1 MRRTNLTRQTL
12 STTLAAASLGLL
24 ASAPANAQN
33 GLPFRIEPP
42 PGSVFFG
49 GSVASGGDAD
59 GDGFDDVFV
68 MDHDYEENGVVLG
81 RSFMYSGRTGREMW
95 RVSGAQALH
104 FDLGLRYLVAEFIG
118 DIDGDGGD
126 DLILGQPNAETN
138 SGRVEVYSGRTGAL
152 LYHYSGEP
160 IAAKLGRDVAGVG
173 DVDGDGL
180 PDFAFVSRYL
190 SDGRVAVHS
199 GRDGSEILTLD
210 RDWPRRIAGM
220 GDVNDDGRDD
230 VAVGGWTSPIG
241 GLGITVFSGADG
253 GVIHNLIRPHLG
265 DSLFGWTLAGG
276 HDLTGD
282 GVGDL
287 LASGAHQG
295 GLAPRAYVINGRTGE
310 TTPLTAPADFP
321 RNGLFAYAVNLADV
335 NGDGSV
341 DAIVTDTWADVV
353 FETGSAGTVH
363 YSKPSRLGRGGVF
376 GTEVA
381 VGDVNGDGFADI
393 ITQDFIDTGGVDARA
408 GAPILLRP
416 ETPPFSRR
424 KGAFDLI
431 AHHGQAGR
439 TVYFLAAA
447 RSARCTYIA
456 RFDLCLNL
464 ARPILRLG
472 TAVTDADGFATLQV
486 DASRAPTGSVW
497 FQAVD
502 PTDPQRGAV
511 VSNVMEIEFRE

>member
-81 RSFMYSGRTGREMW
+81 RSILYSGRTQAELW
-95 RVSGAQALH
+95 RVTGSQPIRA
-104 FDLGLRYLVAEFIG
+104 RWYLVGAFIG
-118 DIDGDGGD
+118 DIDGDGGND
-126 DLILGQPNAETN
+126 IALGQPGAGGEDQ
-138 SGRVEVYSGRTGAL
+138 GRVDVYSGRTGTL
-152 LYHYSGEP
+152 LHSYIGE
-160 IAAKLGRDVAGVG
+160 ADKGQTGRDVAGVG
-173 DVDGDGL
+173 DVDGDGV
-180 PDFAFVSRYL
+180 PDFAFISRYAE
-190 SDGRVAVHS
+190 DGRMSIRS
-199 GRDGSEILTLD
+199 GRDGSEILSIA
-210 RDWPRRIAGM
+210 RAWPRCVRGAGDINGDGFADIAM
-220 GDVNDDGRDD
+220 GRWNRADR
-230 VAVGGWTSPIG
+230 
-241 GLGITVFSGADG
+241 GLGIAVYSGADG
-253 GVIHNLIRPHLG
+253 SLVYDLGWPHP
-265 DSLFGWTLAGG
+265 DADFFGWMLAGG

-282 GVGDL
+282 GVPDIVAAGSDGNGGD
-287 LASGAHQG
+287 
-295 GLAPRAYVINGRTGE
+295 PRAYLISGRTGE
-310 TTPLTAPADFP
+310 ASMIASPEYQYGTVF
-321 RNGLFAYAVNLADV
+321 GYAIHLADI
-335 NGDGSV
+335 NGDGSLEAFIGDTRV
-341 DAIVTDTWADVV
+341 QSVFDA
-353 FETGSAGTVH
+353 
-363 YSKPSRLGRGGVF
+363 PSSEVLHWSRPIRLGRGGVW

-381 VGDVNGDGFADI
+381 VGDVNGDGFADTI
-393 ITQDFIDTGGVDARA
+393 LCDFVETGGVFIQA
-408 GAPILLRP
+408 GAPMLLRP
-416 ETPPFSRR
+416 HTPYFSSPKRPL
-424 KGAFDLI
+424 DLI

-472 TAVTDADGFATLQV
+472 TAVTDADGFATLEV